1 MLSENL
7 KQLIINFP
15 TSSGVYQFIDEKQQV
30 LYVGKAKNLKKRLLN
45 YTDPSRLSIRIRRMV
60 ALANKVEFTTTRTE
74 AEALILECNLIKQS
88 QPRYNILLRDDKSFP
103 YIFISMDHDFGA
115 IMKHRGKK
123 IRKGYYFGPFANGS
137 DVYTTIDVLKKSF
150 LLRSCSDNEF
160 KSRTK
165 PCLEYQIKRCSAP
178 CVNLI
183 SRENYQ
189 NLINQARDF
198 LNGKNA
204 KIQEELAKK
213 MQAYSENMEYEQAGI
228 LRDRIKAL
236 SVVQAKYNP
245 NSSWLENADVI
256 VLVRKNN
263 LACVGVSFYRSGYFY
278 GSKYYFMSAE
288 DESDAE
294 IISTFIAQ
302 FYLKQE
308 VPKSLILSHFL
319 EEEEEVILEFLGKIP
334 ITVPVRGE
342 KLNLISEKIQTA
354 TKELE
359 QRLNSKVTN
368 DKILIEIKE
377 IFDLPIVPNRI
388 EIYDNSHISGEY
400 RVGAMVVADKEGF
413 VKNQYRKFNIRT
425 EELDEKDDC
434 AMMKQVLSR
443 RFKNGINETIIPDLI
458 IIDGGKGQLS
468 AAKEV
473 FEKLQIEDQLNYVAM
488 SKGPNRNAG
497 EEFFHKKNGQGLMD
511 SFTLEKSSPVMFYL
525 QKLRDEAHNF
535 VIGAHRQKR
544 AKGVTK
550 SALDEIPDIGRSRK
564 MALLNHFGS
573 IQAIKDASLE
583 KLAIVPGIGKNI
595 AKKIKDSI

>member
-15 TSSGVYQFIDEKQQV
+15 TNSGIYQFIDEKQQV
-30 LYVGKAKNLKKRLLN
+30 LYVGKAKNLRKRLLN
-45 YTDPSRLSIRIRRMV
+45 YTDPNRLSIRIRKMV
-60 ALANKVEFTTTRTE
+60 SLAAKVEISTTRTE

-103 YIFISMDHDFGA
+103 YIFISLDHDFGA

-123 IRKGYYFGPFANGS
+123 IRKGHYFGPFASSS
-137 DVYTTIDVLKKSF
+137 DVYTTIDLLKKSF

-160 KSRTK
+160 KGRTK

-183 SRENYQ
+183 SKENYQ

-204 KIQEELAKK
+204 TIQEELAKK
-213 MQAYSENMEYEQAGI
+213 MQALSQNMEYEQAGI
-228 LRDRIKAL
+228 LRDRIKAI
-236 SVVQAKYNP
+236 SGIQAKYNS
-245 NSSWLENADVI
+245 NSAWLENVDVI
-256 VLVRKNN
+256 ALVRKNN
-263 LACVGVSFYRSGYFY
+263 LACIGISFYRSGYFY
-278 GSKYYFMSAE
+278 GSKFYFMTAE

-294 IISTFIAQ
+294 IISSFIAQ

-308 VPKSLILSHFL
+308 VPKSLILSHSL
-319 EEEEEVILEFLGKIP
+319 AEEEEVISEFLGKIP
-334 ITVPVRGE
+334 ITVPKQGE

-354 TKELE
+354 SKELE
-359 QRLNSKVTN
+359 QRLNSKIT
-368 DKILIEIKE
+368 DQKILAEIKE
-377 IFDLPIVPNRI
+377 IFNLPKIPNRI

-400 RVGAMVVADKEGF
+400 RVGAMVVADQNGF
-413 VKNQYRKFNIRT
+413 VKNGYRKFNIRG

-443 RFKNGINETIIPDLI
+443 RFKNGINETVIPDLI

-468 AAKEV
+468 AATEV
-473 FEKLQIEDQLNYVAM
+473 FNKLQITDKLHYIAM

-497 EEFFHKKNGQGLMD
+497 EEFFHKKNGE
-511 SFTLEKSSPVMFYL
+511 SFTLEKSNPVMFYL

-535 VIGAHRQKR
+535 VIGAHRSKR
-544 AKGVTK
+544 AKSMIK
-550 SALDEIPDIGRSRK
+550 SELDEIPNIGRSRK

-573 IQAIKDASLE
+573 VQAIKDASLE
-583 KLAIVPGIGKNI
+583 KLAIIPGIGKNI
-595 AKKIKDSI
+595 AKKIKDSMI

>member
-15 TSSGVYQFIDEKQQV
+15 TGSGIYQFIDEKQQV

-45 YTDPSRLSIRIRRMV
+45 YTDPNRLSIRIRKMV
-60 ALANKVEFTTTRTE
+60 SLAAKVEISTTRTE

-88 QPRYNILLRDDKSFP
+88 QPCYNILLRDDKSFP
-103 YIFISMDHDFGA
+103 YIFISLDHEFGA

-123 IRKGYYFGPFANGS
+123 IRKGHYFGPFASSS
-137 DVYTTIDVLKKSF
+137 DVYTTIDLLKKSF
-150 LLRSCSDNEF
+150 LLRSCLDNEF

-183 SRENYQ
+183 SKDNYQ

-204 KIQEELAKK
+204 TIQEELAKK
-213 MQAYSENMEYEQAGI
+213 MQALSQNMEYEQAGI
-228 LRDRIKAL
+228 LRDRIKAI
-236 SVVQAKYNP
+236 SGIQAKYNS
-245 NSSWLENADVI
+245 NSAWLENVDVI
-256 VLVRKNN
+256 ALVRKNN
-263 LACVGVSFYRSGYFY
+263 LSCIGISFYRSGYFY
-278 GSKYYFMSAE
+278 GSKFYFMTAE

-294 IISTFIAQ
+294 IISSFIAQ

-308 VPKSLILSHFL
+308 IPKSLIISHSL
-319 EEEEEVILEFLGKIP
+319 AEEEEVILEFLGKIP
-334 ITVPVRGE
+334 ITVPKQGE
-342 KLNLISEKIQTA
+342 KLNLISEKIQT
-354 TKELE
+354 TSKELE
-359 QRLNSKVTN
+359 QRLNSKIT
-368 DKILIEIKE
+368 DQKILAEIKE
-377 IFDLPIVPNRI
+377 IFDLPEIPNRI

-400 RVGAMVVADKEGF
+400 RVGAMVVADQNGF
-413 VKNQYRKFNIRT
+413 VKNGYRKFNIRG

-443 RFKNGINETIIPDLI
+443 RFKNGINETVIPNLI

-468 AAKEV
+468 AATDV
-473 FEKLQIEDQLNYVAM
+473 FNKLQITDKLHYIAM

-497 EEFFHKKNGQGLMD
+497 EEFFHKKNGE
-511 SFTLEKSSPVMFYL
+511 SFTLEKSNPVMFYL

-535 VIGAHRQKR
+535 VIGAHRSKR
-544 AKGVTK
+544 AKSMIK
-550 SALDEIPDIGRSRK
+550 SELDEIPNIGRSRK

-573 IQAIKDASLE
+573 VQAIKDASLE
-583 KLAIVPGIGKNI
+583 KLAIIPGIGKNI
-595 AKKIKDSI
+595 AKKIKDSMI